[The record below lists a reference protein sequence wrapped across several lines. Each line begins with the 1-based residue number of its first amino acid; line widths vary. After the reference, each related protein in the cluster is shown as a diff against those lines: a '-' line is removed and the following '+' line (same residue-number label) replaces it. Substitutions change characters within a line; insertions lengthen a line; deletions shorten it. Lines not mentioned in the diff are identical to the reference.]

1 MNLSTVAS
9 TCSEI
14 TVILAA
20 LAMLIKPIRNKL
32 LGLDK
37 LTDALKC
44 QLRHDMLHT
53 YYRHREG
60 RTIRQY
66 ELEDFLYLPR
76 LQGPWGK
83 QLYRPHQVGDRR
95 VGGDKLMDWAETIL
109 AGVCVVCMTL
119 LGVDLYKSAR
129 EKLKTMRKRD
139 KYVWAAIFNLT
150 WYCISVLVLSGFGK
164 IVPDSLTVMWGAAWT
179 AELALLAG
187 IKIKGKDD

>member
-1 MNLSTVAS
+1 
-9 TCSEI
+9 
-14 TVILAA
+14 
-20 LAMLIKPIRNKL
+20 
-32 LGLDK
+32 
-37 LTDALKC
+37 
-44 QLRHDMLHT
+44 
-53 YYRHREG
+53 
-60 RTIRQY
+60 
-66 ELEDFLYLPR
+66 
-76 LQGPWGK
+76 
-83 QLYRPHQVGDRR
+83 
-95 VGGDKLMDWAETIL
+95 MDWAETIL

-119 LGVDLYKSAR
+119 LGIDLYKSAR

>member
-1 MNLSTVAS
+1 
-9 TCSEI
+9 
-14 TVILAA
+14 
-20 LAMLIKPIRNKL
+20 
-32 LGLDK
+32 
-37 LTDALKC
+37 
-44 QLRHDMLHT
+44 
-53 YYRHREG
+53 
-60 RTIRQY
+60 
-66 ELEDFLYLPR
+66 
-76 LQGPWGK
+76 
-83 QLYRPHQVGDRR
+83 
-95 VGGDKLMDWAETIL
+95 MDWAETIL
-109 AGVCVVCMTL
+109 AGVCVVCITL

>member
-1 MNLSTVAS
+1 
-9 TCSEI
+9 
-14 TVILAA
+14 
-20 LAMLIKPIRNKL
+20 
-32 LGLDK
+32 
-37 LTDALKC
+37 
-44 QLRHDMLHT
+44 
-53 YYRHREG
+53 
-60 RTIRQY
+60 
-66 ELEDFLYLPR
+66 
-76 LQGPWGK
+76 
-83 QLYRPHQVGDRR
+83 
-95 VGGDKLMDWAETIL
+95 MDWAETVL

-150 WYCISVLVLSGFGK
+150 WYCVSVLVLSGFGK

>member
-1 MNLSTVAS
+1 
-9 TCSEI
+9 
-14 TVILAA
+14 
-20 LAMLIKPIRNKL
+20 
-32 LGLDK
+32 
-37 LTDALKC
+37 
-44 QLRHDMLHT
+44 
-53 YYRHREG
+53 
-60 RTIRQY
+60 
-66 ELEDFLYLPR
+66 
-76 LQGPWGK
+76 
-83 QLYRPHQVGDRR
+83 
-95 VGGDKLMDWAETIL
+95 MDWAEAIL

-164 IVPDSLTVMWGAAWT
+164 TVPDSLTVMWGAAWT